1 MCITT
6 RVVLDLCTCQQ
17 TGGIVIVPRL
27 NGLIATMDRTY
38 YYYLLFIL
46 ILFIYK
52 GVEEMKFTL
61 NRHALTAQL
70 ANVSRAIPS
79 KATIQILTGLKL
91 SVTNEGITLIGS
103 DSDISIESFL
113 PIEDE
118 SLHLKIEKTGHVV
131 LPARLFNDI
140 VKKLPLDDVTIEM
153 NESFSV
159 KVTSGK
165 ATFNIVGIDGD
176 TYPHLPEIEAD
187 KRIVLPT
194 ASFKQMINQ
203 TIFAASNQESRPVLT
218 GIHLEASENHL
229 TAIAT
234 DSHRLS
240 KREIP
245 VDISQSQ
252 LNFDAIT
259 IPKKTMTELTRIV
272 EDDQILY
279 MMVAQQQVIF
289 SAEKLTIYSRL
300 LEGNYPET
308 SRLIPSSHQTEMV
321 VSASEFHQAIDRAAL
336 MSHEG
341 KNNVVQLT
349 VENSIVELS
358 VSGNEAG
365 QVAELINTKNA
376 GGEDLRISFNPDYM
390 KDALKSFGEIDV
402 KIEFQSAV
410 RPLLI
415 SAETESEISNNQLLQ
430 LLTPV
435 RTH

>member
-1 MCITT
+1 
-6 RVVLDLCTCQQ
+6 
-17 TGGIVIVPRL
+17 
-27 NGLIATMDRTY
+27 
-38 YYYLLFIL
+38 
-46 ILFIYK
+46 
-52 GVEEMKFTL
+52 MKFTI
-61 NRHALTAQL
+61 NRNALTTQL

-91 SVTNEGITLIGS
+91 SVSNEGITLIGS

-113 PIEDE
+113 PIDDE
-118 SLHLKIEKTGHVV
+118 SLNLTIEKTGDVV
-131 LPARLFNDI
+131 LPARLFNEI
-140 VKKLPLDDVTIEM
+140 VKKLPLENVTIEM
-153 NESFSV
+153 NENFSV
-159 KVTSGK
+159 TVTSGK
-165 ATFNIVGIDGD
+165 AMFNIVGIDGNA
-176 TYPHLPEIEAD
+176 YPHLPEIEAD
-187 KRIVLPT
+187 KRITLPT

-218 GIHLEASENHL
+218 GIHLQATSNYL

-245 VDISQSQ
+245 VDINETQ

-259 IPKKTMTELTRIV
+259 IPKKTMTELTRII
-272 EDDQILY
+272 EDDQTLFMI
-279 MMVAQQQVIF
+279 VAQQQVIF
-289 SAEKLTIYSRL
+289 IADNLTFYSRL

-308 SRLIPSSHQTEMV
+308 SRLIPTSHQTEMIV
-321 VSASEFHQAIDRAAL
+321 NANEFHQAIDRAAL

-349 VENSIVELS
+349 VDNAVVELS

-365 QVAELINTKNA
+365 HVAEIINTKSA
-376 GGEDLRISFNPDYM
+376 GGDDLKISFNPDYM
-390 KDALKSFGEIDV
+390 KDALKSFGDIAV
-402 KIEFQSAV
+402 KVEFQSAV

-415 SAETESEISNNQLLQ
+415 SAETESEIPHNQLLQ

>member
-1 MCITT
+1 
-6 RVVLDLCTCQQ
+6 
-17 TGGIVIVPRL
+17 
-27 NGLIATMDRTY
+27 
-38 YYYLLFIL
+38 
-46 ILFIYK
+46 
-52 GVEEMKFTL
+52 MKFTI
-61 NRHALTAQL
+61 NRNALTTQL

-91 SVTNEGITLIGS
+91 SVSNEGITLIGS

-113 PIEDE
+113 PIDDE
-118 SLHLKIEKTGHVV
+118 TLNLTIEETGHVV
-131 LPARLFNDI
+131 LPARLFNEI
-140 VKKLPLDDVTIEM
+140 VKKLPLENVTIEM
-153 NESFSV
+153 NENFSV
-159 KVTSGK
+159 TVTSGK
-165 ATFNIVGIDGD
+165 AMFNIVGIDGD
-176 TYPHLPEIEAD
+176 AYPHLPEIEAD
-187 KRIVLPT
+187 KRITLPT

-218 GIHLEASENHL
+218 GIHLQATSNYL

-245 VDISQSQ
+245 VDINETQ

-259 IPKKTMTELTRIV
+259 IPKKTMTELTRII
-272 EDDQILY
+272 EDDQTLFMI
-279 MMVAQQQVIF
+279 VAQQQVIF
-289 SAEKLTIYSRL
+289 IADNLTIYSRL

-308 SRLIPSSHQTEMV
+308 SRLIPTSHQTEMV
-321 VSASEFHQAIDRAAL
+321 VNANEFHQAIDRAAL

-349 VENSIVELS
+349 VDNAVVELS

-365 QVAELINTKNA
+365 HVAEIINTKTA
-376 GGEDLRISFNPDYM
+376 GGDDLKISFNPDYM
-390 KDALKSFGEIDV
+390 KDALKSFGDIAV
-402 KIEFQSAV
+402 KVEFQSAV

-415 SAETESEISNNQLLQ
+415 SAETESEIPHNQLLQ

>member
-1 MCITT
+1 
-6 RVVLDLCTCQQ
+6 
-17 TGGIVIVPRL
+17 
-27 NGLIATMDRTY
+27 
-38 YYYLLFIL
+38 
-46 ILFIYK
+46 
-52 GVEEMKFTL
+52 MKFTI
-61 NRHALTAQL
+61 NRNALTTQL

-91 SVTNEGITLIGS
+91 SVSNEGITLIGS

-113 PIEDE
+113 PIDDE
-118 SLHLKIEKTGHVV
+118 TLNLTIEETGHVV
-131 LPARLFNDI
+131 LPARLFNEI
-140 VKKLPLDDVTIEM
+140 VKKLPLENVTIEM
-153 NESFSV
+153 NENFSV
-159 KVTSGK
+159 TVTSGK
-165 ATFNIVGIDGD
+165 AMFNIVGIDGD
-176 TYPHLPEIEAD
+176 AYPHLPEIEAD
-187 KRIVLPT
+187 KRITLPT

-218 GIHLEASENHL
+218 GIHLQATSNYL

-245 VDISQSQ
+245 VDINETQ

-259 IPKKTMTELTRIV
+259 IPKKTMTELTRII
-272 EDDQILY
+272 EDDQTLFMI
-279 MMVAQQQVIF
+279 VAQQQVIF
-289 SAEKLTIYSRL
+289 IADNLTIYSRL

-308 SRLIPSSHQTEMV
+308 SRLIPTSHQTEMIV
-321 VSASEFHQAIDRAAL
+321 NANEFHQAIDRAAL

-349 VENSIVELS
+349 VDNAVVELS

-365 QVAELINTKNA
+365 HVAEIINTKTA
-376 GGEDLRISFNPDYM
+376 GGDDLKISFNPDYM
-390 KDALKSFGEIDV
+390 KDALKSFGDIAV
-402 KIEFQSAV
+402 KVEFQSAV

-415 SAETESEISNNQLLQ
+415 SAETESEIPHNQLLQ

>member
-1 MCITT
+1 
-6 RVVLDLCTCQQ
+6 
-17 TGGIVIVPRL
+17 
-27 NGLIATMDRTY
+27 
-38 YYYLLFIL
+38 
-46 ILFIYK
+46 
-52 GVEEMKFTL
+52 MKFTI
-61 NRHALTAQL
+61 NRNALTTQL

-91 SVTNEGITLIGS
+91 SVSNEGITLIGS

-113 PIEDE
+113 PIDDE
-118 SLHLKIEKTGHVV
+118 TLNLTIEETGHVV
-131 LPARLFNDI
+131 LPARLFNEI
-140 VKKLPLDDVTIEM
+140 VKKLPLENVTIEM
-153 NESFSV
+153 NENFSV
-159 KVTSGK
+159 TVTSGK
-165 ATFNIVGIDGD
+165 AMFNIVGIDGD
-176 TYPHLPEIEAD
+176 AYPHLPEIEAD
-187 KRIVLPT
+187 KRITLPT

-218 GIHLEASENHL
+218 GIHLQATSNYL

-245 VDISQSQ
+245 VDINETQ

-259 IPKKTMTELTRIV
+259 IPKKTMTELTRII
-272 EDDQILY
+272 EDEQTLFMI
-279 MMVAQQQVIF
+279 VAQQQVIF
-289 SAEKLTIYSRL
+289 IADNLTIYSRL

-308 SRLIPSSHQTEMV
+308 SRLIPTSHQTEMV
-321 VSASEFHQAIDRAAL
+321 VNANEFHQAIDRAAL

-349 VENSIVELS
+349 VDNAVVELS

-365 QVAELINTKNA
+365 HVAEIINTKSA
-376 GGEDLRISFNPDYM
+376 GGDDLKISFNPDYM
-390 KDALKSFGEIDV
+390 KDALKSFGDIAV
-402 KIEFQSAV
+402 KVEFQSAV

-415 SAETESEISNNQLLQ
+415 SAETESEIPHNQLLQ

>member
-1 MCITT
+1 
-6 RVVLDLCTCQQ
+6 
-17 TGGIVIVPRL
+17 
-27 NGLIATMDRTY
+27 
-38 YYYLLFIL
+38 
-46 ILFIYK
+46 
-52 GVEEMKFTL
+52 MKFTI
-61 NRHALTAQL
+61 NRNALTTQL

-91 SVTNEGITLIGS
+91 SVSNEGITLIGS

-113 PIEDE
+113 PIDDE
-118 SLHLKIEKTGHVV
+118 SLNLTIEKTGDVV
-131 LPARLFNDI
+131 LPARLFNEI
-140 VKKLPLDDVTIEM
+140 VKKLPLENVTIEM
-153 NESFSV
+153 NENFSV
-159 KVTSGK
+159 TVTSGK
-165 ATFNIVGIDGD
+165 AMFNIVGIDGNA
-176 TYPHLPEIEAD
+176 YPHLPEIEAD
-187 KRIVLPT
+187 KRITLPT

-218 GIHLEASENHL
+218 GIHLQATSNYL

-245 VDISQSQ
+245 VDINETQ

-259 IPKKTMTELTRIV
+259 IPKKTMTELTRII
-272 EDDQILY
+272 EDDQTLFMI
-279 MMVAQQQVIF
+279 VAQQQVIF
-289 SAEKLTIYSRL
+289 IADNLTIYSRL

-308 SRLIPSSHQTEMV
+308 SRLIPTSHQTEMIV
-321 VSASEFHQAIDRAAL
+321 NANEFHQAIDRAAL

-349 VENSIVELS
+349 VDNAVVELS

-365 QVAELINTKNA
+365 HVAEIINTKSA
-376 GGEDLRISFNPDYM
+376 GGDDLKISFNPDYM
-390 KDALKSFGEIDV
+390 KDALKSFGDIAV
-402 KIEFQSAV
+402 KVEFQSAV

-415 SAETESEISNNQLLQ
+415 SAETESEIPHNQLLQ

>member
-1 MCITT
+1 
-6 RVVLDLCTCQQ
+6 
-17 TGGIVIVPRL
+17 
-27 NGLIATMDRTY
+27 
-38 YYYLLFIL
+38 
-46 ILFIYK
+46 
-52 GVEEMKFTL
+52 MKFTI
-61 NRHALTAQL
+61 NRNALTTQL

-91 SVTNEGITLIGS
+91 SVSNEGITLIGS

-113 PIEDE
+113 PIDDE
-118 SLHLKIEKTGHVV
+118 TLNLTIEETGHVV
-131 LPARLFNDI
+131 LPARLFNEI
-140 VKKLPLDDVTIEM
+140 VKKLPLENVTIEM
-153 NESFSV
+153 NENFSV
-159 KVTSGK
+159 TVTSGK
-165 ATFNIVGIDGD
+165 AMFNIVGIDGD
-176 TYPHLPEIEAD
+176 AYPHLPEIEAD
-187 KRIVLPT
+187 KRITLPT

-218 GIHLEASENHL
+218 GIHLQATSNYL

-245 VDISQSQ
+245 VDINETQ

-259 IPKKTMTELTRIV
+259 IPKKTMTELTRII
-272 EDDQILY
+272 EDDQTLFMI
-279 MMVAQQQVIF
+279 VAQQQVIF
-289 SAEKLTIYSRL
+289 IADNLTIYSRL

-308 SRLIPSSHQTEMV
+308 SRLIPTSHQTEMIV
-321 VSASEFHQAIDRAAL
+321 NANEFHQAIDRAAL

-349 VENSIVELS
+349 VDNAVVELS

-365 QVAELINTKNA
+365 HVAEIINTKSA
-376 GGEDLRISFNPDYM
+376 GGDDLKISFNPDYM
-390 KDALKSFGEIDV
+390 KDALKSFGDIAV
-402 KIEFQSAV
+402 KVEFQSAV

-415 SAETESEISNNQLLQ
+415 SAETESEIPHNQLLQ

>member
-1 MCITT
+1 
-6 RVVLDLCTCQQ
+6 
-17 TGGIVIVPRL
+17 
-27 NGLIATMDRTY
+27 
-38 YYYLLFIL
+38 
-46 ILFIYK
+46 
-52 GVEEMKFTL
+52 MKFTI
-61 NRHALTAQL
+61 NRNALTTQL

-91 SVTNEGITLIGS
+91 SVSNEGITLIGS

-113 PIEDE
+113 PIDDE
-118 SLHLKIEKTGHVV
+118 SLNLTIEKTGDVV
-131 LPARLFNDI
+131 LPARLFNEI
-140 VKKLPLDDVTIEM
+140 VKKLPLENVTIEM
-153 NESFSV
+153 NENFSV
-159 KVTSGK
+159 TVTSGK
-165 ATFNIVGIDGD
+165 AMFNIVGIDGD
-176 TYPHLPEIEAD
+176 AYPHLPEIEAD
-187 KRIVLPT
+187 KRITLPT

-218 GIHLEASENHL
+218 GIHLQATSNYL

-245 VDISQSQ
+245 VDINETQ

-259 IPKKTMTELTRIV
+259 IPKKTMTELTRII
-272 EDDQILY
+272 EDDQTLFMI
-279 MMVAQQQVIF
+279 VAQQQVIF
-289 SAEKLTIYSRL
+289 IADNLTIYSRL

-308 SRLIPSSHQTEMV
+308 SRLIPTSHQTEMIV
-321 VSASEFHQAIDRAAL
+321 NANEFHQAIDRAAL

-349 VENSIVELS
+349 VDNAVVELS

-365 QVAELINTKNA
+365 HVAEIINTKSA
-376 GGEDLRISFNPDYM
+376 GGDDLKISFNPDYM
-390 KDALKSFGEIDV
+390 KDALKSFGDIAV
-402 KIEFQSAV
+402 KVEFQSAV

-415 SAETESEISNNQLLQ
+415 SAETESEIPHNQLLQ

>member
-1 MCITT
+1 
-6 RVVLDLCTCQQ
+6 
-17 TGGIVIVPRL
+17 
-27 NGLIATMDRTY
+27 
-38 YYYLLFIL
+38 
-46 ILFIYK
+46 
-52 GVEEMKFTL
+52 MKFTI
-61 NRHALTAQL
+61 NRNALTTQL

-91 SVTNEGITLIGS
+91 SVSNEGITLIGS

-113 PIEDE
+113 PIDDE
-118 SLHLKIEKTGHVV
+118 SLNLTIEKTGDVV
-131 LPARLFNDI
+131 LPARLFNEI
-140 VKKLPLDDVTIEM
+140 VKKLPLENVTIEM
-153 NESFSV
+153 NENFSV
-159 KVTSGK
+159 TVTSGK
-165 ATFNIVGIDGD
+165 AMFNIVGIDGNA
-176 TYPHLPEIEAD
+176 YPHLPEIEAD
-187 KRIVLPT
+187 KRITLPT

-218 GIHLEASENHL
+218 GIHLQATSNYL

-245 VDISQSQ
+245 VDINETQ

-259 IPKKTMTELTRIV
+259 IPKKTMTELTRII
-272 EDDQILY
+272 EDDQTLFMI
-279 MMVAQQQVIF
+279 VAQQQVIF
-289 SAEKLTIYSRL
+289 IADNLTIYSRL

-308 SRLIPSSHQTEMV
+308 SRLIPTSHQTEMIV
-321 VSASEFHQAIDRAAL
+321 NANEFHQAIDRAAL

-349 VENSIVELS
+349 VDNAVVELS
-358 VSGNEAG
+358 VNGNEAG
-365 QVAELINTKNA
+365 HVAEIINTKSA
-376 GGEDLRISFNPDYM
+376 GGDDLNISFNPDYM
-390 KDALKSFGEIDV
+390 KDALKSFGDIAV
-402 KIEFQSAV
+402 KVEFQSAV

-415 SAETESEISNNQLLQ
+415 SAETESEIPHNQLLQ

>member
-1 MCITT
+1 
-6 RVVLDLCTCQQ
+6 
-17 TGGIVIVPRL
+17 
-27 NGLIATMDRTY
+27 
-38 YYYLLFIL
+38 
-46 ILFIYK
+46 
-52 GVEEMKFTL
+52 MKFTI
-61 NRHALTAQL
+61 NRNALTTQL

-91 SVTNEGITLIGS
+91 SVSNEGITLIGS

-113 PIEDE
+113 PIDDE
-118 SLHLKIEKTGHVV
+118 TLNLTIEETGHVV
-131 LPARLFNDI
+131 LPARLFNEI
-140 VKKLPLDDVTIEM
+140 VKKLPLENVTIEM
-153 NESFSV
+153 NENFSV
-159 KVTSGK
+159 TVTSGK
-165 ATFNIVGIDGD
+165 AMFNIVGIDGD
-176 TYPHLPEIEAD
+176 AYPHLPEIEAD
-187 KRIVLPT
+187 KRITLPT

-218 GIHLEASENHL
+218 GIHLQATSNYL

-245 VDISQSQ
+245 VDINETQ

-259 IPKKTMTELTRIV
+259 IPKKTMTELTRII
-272 EDDQILY
+272 EDDQTLFMI
-279 MMVAQQQVIF
+279 VAQQQVIF
-289 SAEKLTIYSRL
+289 IADNLTIYSRL

-308 SRLIPSSHQTEMV
+308 SRLIPTSHQTEMV
-321 VSASEFHQAIDRAAL
+321 VNANEFHQAIDRAAL

-349 VENSIVELS
+349 VDNAVVELS

-365 QVAELINTKNA
+365 HVAEIINTKSA
-376 GGEDLRISFNPDYM
+376 GGDDLKISFNPDYM
-390 KDALKSFGEIDV
+390 KDALKSFGDIAV
-402 KIEFQSAV
+402 KVEFQSAV

-415 SAETESEISNNQLLQ
+415 SAETESEIPHNQLLQ

>member
-1 MCITT
+1 
-6 RVVLDLCTCQQ
+6 
-17 TGGIVIVPRL
+17 
-27 NGLIATMDRTY
+27 
-38 YYYLLFIL
+38 
-46 ILFIYK
+46 
-52 GVEEMKFTL
+52 MKFTI
-61 NRHALTAQL
+61 NRNALTTQL

-91 SVTNEGITLIGS
+91 SVSNEGITLIGS

-113 PIEDE
+113 PIDDE
-118 SLHLKIEKTGHVV
+118 SLNLTIEKTGDVV
-131 LPARLFNDI
+131 LPARLFNEI
-140 VKKLPLDDVTIEM
+140 VKKLPLENVTIEM
-153 NESFSV
+153 NENFSV
-159 KVTSGK
+159 TVTSGK
-165 ATFNIVGIDGD
+165 AMFNIVGIDGNA
-176 TYPHLPEIEAD
+176 YPHLPEIEAD
-187 KRIVLPT
+187 KRITLPT

-218 GIHLEASENHL
+218 GIHLQATSNYL

-245 VDISQSQ
+245 VDINETQ

-259 IPKKTMTELTRIV
+259 IPKKTMTELTRII
-272 EDDQILY
+272 EDDQTLFMI
-279 MMVAQQQVIF
+279 VAQQQVIF
-289 SAEKLTIYSRL
+289 IADNLTFYSRL

-308 SRLIPSSHQTEMV
+308 SRLIPTSHQTEMIV
-321 VSASEFHQAIDRAAL
+321 NANEFHQAIDRAAL

-349 VENSIVELS
+349 VDNAVVELS

-365 QVAELINTKNA
+365 NVAEIINTKSA
-376 GGEDLRISFNPDYM
+376 GGDDLKISFNPDYM
-390 KDALKSFGEIDV
+390 KDALKSFGDIAV
-402 KIEFQSAV
+402 KVEFQSAV

-415 SAETESEISNNQLLQ
+415 SAETESEIPHNQLLQ

>member
-1 MCITT
+1 
-6 RVVLDLCTCQQ
+6 
-17 TGGIVIVPRL
+17 
-27 NGLIATMDRTY
+27 
-38 YYYLLFIL
+38 
-46 ILFIYK
+46 
-52 GVEEMKFTL
+52 MKFTI
-61 NRHALTAQL
+61 NRNALTTQL

-91 SVTNEGITLIGS
+91 SVSNEGITLIGS

-113 PIEDE
+113 PIDDE
-118 SLHLKIEKTGHVV
+118 TLNLNIEETGHVV
-131 LPARLFNDI
+131 LPARLFNEI
-140 VKKLPLDDVTIEM
+140 VKKLPLENVTIEM
-153 NESFSV
+153 NENFSV
-159 KVTSGK
+159 TVTSGK
-165 ATFNIVGIDGD
+165 AMFNIVGIDGD
-176 TYPHLPEIEAD
+176 AYPHLPEIEAD
-187 KRIVLPT
+187 KRITLPT

-218 GIHLEASENHL
+218 GIHLQATSNYL

-245 VDISQSQ
+245 VDINETQ

-259 IPKKTMTELTRIV
+259 IPKKTMTELTRII
-272 EDDQILY
+272 EDDQTLFMI
-279 MMVAQQQVIF
+279 VAQQQVIF
-289 SAEKLTIYSRL
+289 IADNLTIYSRL

-308 SRLIPSSHQTEMV
+308 SRLIPTSHQTEMV
-321 VSASEFHQAIDRAAL
+321 VNANEFHQAIDRAAL

-349 VENSIVELS
+349 VDNAVVELS

-365 QVAELINTKNA
+365 HVAEIINTKTA
-376 GGEDLRISFNPDYM
+376 GGDDLKISFNPDYM
-390 KDALKSFGEIDV
+390 KDALKSFGDIAV
-402 KIEFQSAV
+402 KVEFQSAV

-415 SAETESEISNNQLLQ
+415 SAETESEIPHNQLLQ

>member
-1 MCITT
+1 
-6 RVVLDLCTCQQ
+6 
-17 TGGIVIVPRL
+17 
-27 NGLIATMDRTY
+27 
-38 YYYLLFIL
+38 
-46 ILFIYK
+46 
-52 GVEEMKFTL
+52 MKFTI
-61 NRHALTAQL
+61 NRNALTTQL

-91 SVTNEGITLIGS
+91 SVSNEGITLIGS

-113 PIEDE
+113 PIDDE
-118 SLHLKIEKTGHVV
+118 TLNLTIEETGHVV
-131 LPARLFNDI
+131 LPARLFNEI
-140 VKKLPLDDVTIEM
+140 VKKLPLENVTIEM
-153 NESFSV
+153 NENFSV
-159 KVTSGK
+159 TVTSGK
-165 ATFNIVGIDGD
+165 AMFNIVGIDGD
-176 TYPHLPEIEAD
+176 AYPHLPEIEAD
-187 KRIVLPT
+187 KRITLPT

-218 GIHLEASENHL
+218 GIHLQATSNYL

-245 VDISQSQ
+245 VDINETQ

-259 IPKKTMTELTRIV
+259 IPKKTMTELTRII
-272 EDDQILY
+272 EDEQTLFMI
-279 MMVAQQQVIF
+279 VAQQQVIF
-289 SAEKLTIYSRL
+289 IADNLTIYSRL

-308 SRLIPSSHQTEMV
+308 SRLIPTSHQTEMV
-321 VSASEFHQAIDRAAL
+321 VNANEFHQAIDRAAL

-349 VENSIVELS
+349 VDNAVVELS

-365 QVAELINTKNA
+365 HVAEIINTKTA
-376 GGEDLRISFNPDYM
+376 GGDDLKISFNPDYM
-390 KDALKSFGEIDV
+390 KDALKSFGDIAV
-402 KIEFQSAV
+402 KVEFQSAV

-415 SAETESEISNNQLLQ
+415 SAETESEIPHNQLLQ